1 MITLPVSSSVYQSMV
16 ANIQQ
21 IHTNGDGTLCITP
34 MQVQKTGH
42 QHSIN
47 HNLNSTNISGN
58 LAIGSNCSVAPPCI
72 SSVNGS
78 SSYSNANN
86 VGTSILANCN
96 AHTSNSSAYD
106 SSTELTTTELHCD
119 NNSTNNNNNNNNN
132 NSNNNSNLLELCRVL
147 SQSTNMNSA
156 NCPNAIS
163 FNPNLSP
170 NFTTNDRKLTKCTK
184 KPSAI
189 NRNQFFN
196 FASSSPS
203 SSSFPSESNGIDRN
217 NFIEQQIDENKSLL
231 ENDTNNNSNNGQNHH
246 QQQSDENI
254 NSNGNSSHDLKFVN
268 VTDQSAQKSSK
279 TDSNTNP
286 INITVQLGENET
298 RTIKMEC
305 EIDVA

>member
-47 HNLNSTNISGN
+47 HNNLNSTSISGN
-58 LAIGSNCSVAPPCI
+58 LAIGGNCSVAPPCI

-78 SSYSNANN
+78 SFSNANN
-86 VGTSILANCN
+86 NSVGPSILANCN
-96 AHTSNSSAYD
+96 APSSNSPFN
-106 SSTELTTTELHCD
+106 SSPELSTPELHCD
-119 NNSTNNNNNNNNN
+119 NNNPTNNNN
-132 NSNNNSNLLELCRVL
+132 NNNSNLLELCRVL

-156 NCPNAIS
+156 NCQNVI
-163 FNPNLSP
+163 FSP

-189 NRNQFFN
+189 NRSQFFN
-196 FASSSPS
+196 FGS

-217 NFIEQQIDENKSLL
+217 DFLEQNIEIIDGNKSLH

-246 QQQSDENI
+246 HHESAT
-254 NSNGNSSHDLKFVN
+254 SNGNSSHDLKFVN
-268 VTDQSAQKSSK
+268 TTNTTSTDQNAQKSNK
-279 TDSNTNP
+279 MDTNTNP

-298 RTIKMEC
+298 RSIKMEC

>member
-47 HNLNSTNISGN
+47 HNLNSTNLSGN
-58 LAIGSNCSVAPPCI
+58 LAIDNNCSVGPPCI
-72 SSVNGS
+72 DSVNGS
-78 SSYSNANN
+78 SSFSNANS

-96 AHTSNSSAYD
+96 GPTSNGSPFD
-106 SSTELTTTELHCD
+106 PSTELTATEMHCD
-119 NNSTNNNNNNNNN
+119 SNSTNNNNSSNNN
-132 NSNNNSNLLELCRVL
+132 NSNNNSTLLELCRVL

-189 NRNQFFN
+189 NRGQFFN
-196 FASSSPS
+196 FASA
-203 SSSFPSESNGIDRN
+203 SSSFPSVSNGID
-217 NFIEQQIDENKSLL
+217 QI
-231 ENDTNNNSNNGQNHH
+231 ENDTNNNNNGQSHNLHH
-246 QQQSDENI
+246 QSDENANGNA
-254 NSNGNSSHDLKFVN
+254 NSNHDLKFVN
-268 VTDQSAQKSSK
+268 AIDQKTSK
-279 TDSNTNP
+279 PDLNTNP

-298 RTIKMEC
+298 RSIKMEC

>member
-34 MQVQKTGH
+34 MQVQKPGH

-47 HNLNSTNISGN
+47 HNLNSTNISGT
-58 LAIGSNCSVAPPCI
+58 LAIGNNCSVAPPCI
-72 SSVNGS
+72 NSVNGS
-78 SSYSNANN
+78 SSFSNANN
-86 VGTSILANCN
+86 VGSSMLANCN
-96 AHTSNSSAYD
+96 GPTSNGSPFEPT
-106 SSTELTTTELHCD
+106 TELTSTEMHCD
-119 NNSTNNNNNNNNN
+119 SNSANNNNNNQNMNNN
-132 NSNNNSNLLELCRVL
+132 NSNSNSTLLELCRVL

-189 NRNQFFN
+189 NRSQVFN
-196 FASSSPS
+196 FGS

-217 NFIEQQIDENKSLL
+217 NFIEQHIDETKSMND
-231 ENDTNNNSNNGQNHH
+231 NDTNNNNNGQSPHVHH
-246 QQQSDENI
+246 QSNENA
-254 NSNGNSSHDLKFVN
+254 NSNGISSHDLKFVN
-268 VTDQSAQKSSK
+268 TAEQKTSK
-279 TDSNTNP
+279 SDLNTNP
-286 INITVQLGENET
+286 INITVQLGENDT
-298 RTIKMEC
+298 RSIKMEC